1 MDIQLNT
8 LNKIGTNHSPYII
21 AEIGSNHNGKF
32 ELCKKMIDAAKNSG
46 ANCVKFQ
53 SFTKNSIFSKKVYED
68 NYFIAD
74 DYRNRTDFTLEEIVD
89 AYSLKQA
96 DLLKVRKYCEKIRI
110 DFACTPFSIDEVD
123 FLDAVINVDFFKIA
137 SMDCNNYEFI
147 EYISKKTNQQYYLL
161 D

>member
-8 LNKIGTNHSPYII
+8 LNKIGTSHSPYII

-137 SMDCNNYEFI
+137 
-147 EYISKKTNQQYYLL
+147 
-161 D
+161 